1 MKNVTAKSL
10 AKQGGWSAPSI
21 IFALLFATFLAK
33 VGYVV
38 GPAYYDNY
46 LVQQALNDIAERYE
60 DRLQR
65 ISKSEVSSELSKF
78 YSLNG
83 VRNLAITESLEV
95 DRLKERTVIKV
106 DYEVR
111 ANFFGNADVVLVFK
125 NHLDSS
131 RPDECCSPSE

>member
-1 MKNVTAKSL
+1 MKSTFQDL
-10 AKQGGWSAPSI
+10 RKQRGYSAPTI

-46 LVQQALNDIAERYE
+46 LVNSALKDLAERNE
-60 DRLQR
+60 NRLQTIR
-65 ISKSEVSSELSKF
+65 KSEISGELSKF

-83 VRNLAITESLEV
+83 VRNPDIMKALDV
-95 DRLKERTVIKV
+95 DRLKERTVIKI

-111 ANFFGNADVVLVFK
+111 TPFFGNAEVVLVFK

-131 RPDECCSPSE
+131 EPDECCSPSE